1 MPTPHDET
9 QDYIAA
15 EIAAGRDPFGDDDP
29 EDPGEEGGGEVPAS
43 DAAGQSEAQV
53 GEVQE
58 YPGDAGGDPG
68 ASGQAAPAPAP
79 AEAAAEKAAV
89 TDGTM
94 SAEEISAV
102 LAAITPAQ
110 ANALKIQIPDVSGMD
125 AKLAEIEAKAD
136 DVEQRYMAGD
146 IGDPERMAELRAIS
160 RERDSLNRKLAQ
172 AETVAYFVHQQ
183 AISAQQEILD
193 GLVKSAKAD
202 GIDYEA
208 DTDAQVE
215 FNAALKTAEA
225 MPRLAGKPAAEIYAT
240 AHRMVMA
247 ARGITPTAQGVQRQ
261 PAAGAAGAPARTPPP
276 IPPSI
281 RNLPTAATQTQGQSL
296 SEALRNKQGTAF
308 DQQWARMT
316 EEQRRAYLDD

>member
-1 MPTPHDET
+1 MTTPHDET
-9 QDYIAA
+9 QAHIAA
-15 EIAAGRDPFGDDDP
+15 EIAAGRDPYGDDDL
-29 EDPGEEGGGEVPAS
+29 EDSGEEGGGEAPAS
-43 DAAGQSEAQV
+43 DAAEPPVAQAA
-53 GEVQE
+53 EVQE
-58 YPGDAGGDPG
+58 APGDAGDPG

-79 AEAAAEKAAV
+79 AEAAPERAAGA
-89 TDGTM
+89 DGAM

-110 ANALKIQIPDVSGMD
+110 ANALKIQIPDISGVD

-136 DVEQRYMAGD
+136 DVERRYMAGD

-172 AETVAYFVHQQ
+172 AETVAYFVQQQ

-193 GLVKSAKAD
+193 GLVRSAKAD

-225 MPRLAGKPAAEIYAT
+225 MPRLAGKPPAEIYST
-240 AHRMVMA
+240 AHRMVLA
-247 ARGITPTAQGVQRQ
+247 ARGIAPATQGTQRQ
-261 PAAGAAGAPARTPPP
+261 PTAGAAGAPARTPPP
-276 IPPSI
+276 MPPSI
-281 RNLPTAATQTQGQSL
+281 RGLPTAAAQTQGHGL
-296 SEALRNKQGTAF
+296 DDVLRNSRGSDF
-308 DQQWARMT
+308 DVKWARMT
-316 EEQRRAYLDD
+316 EDQRRAYLDD